1 MRLVAASTLLFT
13 FGVALPALAGAQEP
27 RPSEAFF
34 DSDGVRIRYV
44 VQGSGPPVLL
54 VHGMALSAELGW
66 ASLGILDSLATRYT
80 VIAPDLRGHGASEK
94 PKSPGAYGIHFVN
107 DLVRLLDHLQ
117 MQRAHV
123 VGYSMGSVIALK
135 LLTTHPERVLSAVL
149 AGGGW
154 RPAGSAPPEFVV
166 TWLRGLDRA
175 AEAGTDVAEVFRRPD
190 WPPLPPEVIAGL
202 NRNDPAALAAVL
214 RGHASLTVSEPELRA
229 NKVPVLAV
237 VGETDQEAR
246 GDVERMA
253 GVLANSRVTIIPET
267 NHVTALTHPMLL
279 EAITR
284 FLSSHRHHPVAPP
297 GREW

>member
-1 MRLVAASTLLFT
+1 MRLVPASTLLFT

-54 VHGMALSAELGW
+54 VHGIALSAELGW
-66 ASLGILDSLATRYT
+66 ASLGILDSLAARYT

-94 PKSPGAYGIHFVN
+94 PKNPEAYGIHFVN

-117 MQRAHV
+117 IQRAHV

-149 AGGGW
+149 GGGGW
-154 RPAGSAPPEFVV
+154 RPAASAPPEFVV
-166 TWLRGLDRA
+166 TWLQGLDRA
-175 AEAGTDVAEVFRRPD
+175 AQAGTDVAEVFRRPG

-214 RGHASLTVSEPELRA
+214 RGDASLTVSEPELRA
-229 NKVPVLAV
+229 NEVPVLAV

-246 GDVERMA
+246 GDVERMG
-253 GVLANSRVTIIPET
+253 GVLANSRVAIIPEA

-279 EAITR
+279 EAITG
-284 FLSSHRHHPVAPP
+284 FLSSH
-297 GREW
+297 